1 MATVDANQL
10 KKGMKLEID
19 NNPYNVTQADI
30 VKPGKGQAFTRTRLK
45 NLRTGQQLEKTFK
58 SYEKLEL
65 ADVEEST
72 MRLIFTDAEG
82 ATFMHDE
89 TFEQV
94 TIPFDLIG
102 TDKIWLKESA
112 LYAIIFYK
120 GEVVGFEPPNFMEL
134 KIKETIPGEKGN
146 TASGRVTKPAV
157 LETGAE
163 IPVPIFIAE
172 GEIIRVD
179 TRTGEYV
186 SRCQ

>member
-1 MATVDANQL
+1 MATVDANHL

-19 NNPYNVTQADI
+19 NNPYNVIQADI

-45 NLRTGQQLEKTFK
+45 NLCTGQQLEKTFK

-65 ADVEEST
+65 ADIEESV
-72 MRLIFTDAEG
+72 MRLIFVDSEG

-89 TFEQV
+89 SFEQV
-94 TIPFDLIG
+94 AIPFDIIG
-102 TDKIWLKESA
+102 TDKVWLKEES

-146 TASGRVTKPAV
+146 TASGRVTKPAL

-163 IPVPIFIAE
+163 VAIPIFVSE

-179 TRTGEYV
+179 TRTSEYV
-186 SRCQ
+186 SRLQ

>member
-30 VKPGKGQAFTRTRLK
+30 VKPGKGQAFTRTKLR

-58 SYEKLEL
+58 SNEKLGL
-65 ADVEEST
+65 ADVHET
-72 MRLIFTDAEG
+72 VMRLIYVDADG
-82 ATFMHDE
+82 ATFMHDD

-94 TIPFDLIG
+94 SIPFDLIG
-102 TDKIWLKESA
+102 ADKAWLKEEV

-134 KIKETIPGEKGN
+134 KIKETMPGEKGN
-146 TASGRVTKPAV
+146 TASGRVTKPAT
-157 LETGAE
+157 LETDAE
-163 IPVPIFIAE
+163 IQVPIFITE
-172 GEIIRVD
+172 GELIRVD

-186 SRCQ
+186 SRC